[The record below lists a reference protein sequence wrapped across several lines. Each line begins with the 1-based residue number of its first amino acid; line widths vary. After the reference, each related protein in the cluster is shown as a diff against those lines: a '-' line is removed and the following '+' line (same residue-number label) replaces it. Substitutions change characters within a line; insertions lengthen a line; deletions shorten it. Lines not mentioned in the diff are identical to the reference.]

1 MLYLKVVLHEDRIL
15 IWVSAGSREA
25 CLLLFLWRLVESWP
39 KQIDRNRKVS
49 IAARFKSII
58 NTKPK

>member
-1 MLYLKVVLHEDRIL
+1 MLYLKVVLHADRIL

-39 KQIDRNRKVS
+39 KQIE
-49 IAARFKSII
+49 IEKSQLQPGL
-58 NTKPK
+58 NQ